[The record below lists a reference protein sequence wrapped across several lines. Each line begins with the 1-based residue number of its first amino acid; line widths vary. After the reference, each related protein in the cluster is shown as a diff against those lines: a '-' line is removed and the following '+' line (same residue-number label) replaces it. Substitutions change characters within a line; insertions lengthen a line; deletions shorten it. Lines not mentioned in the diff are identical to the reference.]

1 MSTSDSANA
10 ERRAARRDW
19 PVVKTTLS
27 EQATAM
33 HPLTPE
39 AGLAMMWQLA
49 LDAWAMT
56 GKPLPEYSRA
66 EAPVRCIRPRE
77 SSDEAPR

>member
-1 MSTSDSANA
+1 MNASDSTKA

-27 EQATAM
+27 EQTRAAQ
-33 HPLTPE
+33 PVTPE

-56 GKPLPEYSRA
+56 GKPLPKYSRA
-66 EAPVRCIRPRE
+66 EAPVRCFRSRE
-77 SSDEAPR
+77 SSGETPP